1 MFQVFGF
8 LDHRTWSVGRKTF
21 ANSVMKTSRS
31 IARQTHE
38 LAGHHEGRPQNCSAD
53 FVDDPRQNA
62 LVDRLS
68 LLDQRNDVRP
78 LRSVRRTLGTPLAKS
93 IEVLMAMPTSADAMR
108 AGRATTELGGIPER
122 R

>member
-38 LAGHHEGRPQNCSAD
+38 LAGHHETALGIVRSTLLMIHVRMRWLIACPCSTNATMFVHSVRSGGHSGRPWPN
-53 FVDDPRQNA
+53 
-62 LVDRLS
+62 
-68 LLDQRNDVRP
+68 
-78 LRSVRRTLGTPLAKS
+78 RSRC
-93 IEVLMAMPTSADAMR
+93 
-108 AGRATTELGGIPER
+108 
-122 R
+122 